1 VRGLVQKR
9 AQFLRTPKTKED
21 GSLLSALRAS
31 RAETAIT
38 VAAVG
43 AGTAMI
49 VRSPALATAVLGALL
64 LFEAFV
70 YSNAPWAS
78 MAAEGIIL
86 TPERQ
91 AYAGSPQN
99 TGDRPAPRRSALVVP
114 VGVVGAVTA
123 AAVVALIAAAPSD
136 RAPFSSGPQQDLPRI
151 GTVAPG
157 LGAGPTPT
165 PSPSASAS
173 PSPSPAT
180 SATPSPVASPTGT
193 PSAAPTATPTAV
205 PTPTAAPPTAAPSP
219 APT

>member
-1 VRGLVQKR
+1 
-9 AQFLRTPKTKED
+9 ED

-43 AGTAMI
+43 AGAAMV

-78 MAAEGIIL
+78 MAAEGIML
-86 TPERQ
+86 TPGRQ
-91 AYAGSPQN
+91 AYARSPQN
-99 TGDRPAPRRSALVVP
+99 TGARPAPRRSALVVP

-136 RAPFSSGPQQDLPRI
+136 RAPFSGPQQDLPRI

-157 LGAGPTPT
+157 LGAGPTAT